1 MMSCGPLDRINF
13 AHVKMQGNR
22 HAHLLAKHALGIANY
37 LTWMEETPYFL
48 EQALL
53 QDVSFL

>member
-1 MMSCGPLDRINF
+1 MSCRPLDRIKF
-13 AHVKMQGNR
+13 SHVKRQGNR
-22 HAHLLAKHALGIANY
+22 PAHLLAKQALDITDY

-53 QDVSFL
+53 QDISFL